1 MITVGDI
8 LAAQDV
14 LTAVINDADGYN
26 LDEAITLREALG
38 ALSSELKRAEGAITT
53 KVREELEALK
63 QPRQVGDRLY
73 LMKPDST
80 PRHDHLAILR
90 AVVERVSAA
99 TADGEVPTAF
109 EAATKAAFAVRDL
122 FVAPRDK
129 AKVGE
134 LKKLLGPGGL
144 KKVTTYEPASDK
156 LEVIDLRA
164 RTEED
169 DDV

>member
-90 AVVERVSAA
+90 AV
-99 TADGEVPTAF
+99 EVPTAF